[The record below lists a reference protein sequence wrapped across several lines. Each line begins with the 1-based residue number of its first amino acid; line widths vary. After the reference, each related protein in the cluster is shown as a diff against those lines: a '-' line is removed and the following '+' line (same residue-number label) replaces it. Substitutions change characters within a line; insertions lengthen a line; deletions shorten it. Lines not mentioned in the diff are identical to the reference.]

1 MNMENYQKMSELAS
15 AVQKSQAKNSVI
27 DLVYN
32 EETGQFAPST
42 IESPK
47 EGAIVTQMTQE
58 GYA

>member
-1 MNMENYQKMSELAS
+1 MENNHQMSELAK
-15 AVQKSQAKNSVI
+15 AVQNSQAKNSVI

-32 EETGQFAPST
+32 ETTGQFAPST

-47 EGAIVTQMTQE
+47 EGAIVTQMTDE

>member
-1 MNMENYQKMSELAS
+1 MENNHQMSELAK
-15 AVQKSQAKNSVI
+15 AVQNSQAKNSVI

-47 EGAIVTQMTQE
+47 EGAVVTQMTGE